1 MFWEI
6 WSKALGEKAFEDKKK
21 ADRVAIIRT
30 FWVILQVVTCIF
42 IIIGNGKMLGLW
54 L

>member
-6 WSKALGEKAFEDKKK
+6 WSKALGDKAFSDKKK
-21 ADRVAIIRT
+21 ADRVAIVRT
-30 FWVILQVVTCIF
+30 VWVILQVVTCLF
-42 IIIGNGKMLGLW
+42 IITGNGKVLGLW